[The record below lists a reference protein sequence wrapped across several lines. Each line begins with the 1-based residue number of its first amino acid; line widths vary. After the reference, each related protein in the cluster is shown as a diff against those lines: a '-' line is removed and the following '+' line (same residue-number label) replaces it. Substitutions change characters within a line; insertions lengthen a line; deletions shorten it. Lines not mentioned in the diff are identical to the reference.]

1 MQTGEYKNLFY
12 DFLIEPKF
20 RIGRHLLFIFI
31 FSVIAIGQ
39 SLFIFGDRLS
49 VLGNNTYIYT
59 TGNIVIITALAYIN
73 LYFLAPLLLLK
84 SRYIEYFTIL
94 VMIIAIY
101 LVFKWHFE
109 SYLLSEIGI
118 ERKFNF
124 VTLLDFFSNL
134 AIYIIFIISGALT
147 ILFRQWT
154 ADSERISDL
163 KNKQLKGGVDELKN
177 RINPKSVSNVL
188 DYVSEKVKT
197 NPKEASEILFKL
209 SDVLRYEL
217 YDCKRE
223 KVLLESDISFIDKYL
238 ALEQF
243 SRPGFIYKIVNNSVA
258 NQFISPFSFLP
269 SIVKIIEKHPAGIE
283 IVFDT
288 DDKSVNFRCE
298 VFGEEATNEIYFIE
312 LQQDIL

>member
-1 MQTGEYKNLFY
+1 MKTVEHKNLLY

-20 RIGRHLLFIFI
+20 RIGRHVLFIFI
-31 FSVIAIGQ
+31 FSVIAVGQ
-39 SLFIFGDRLS
+39 SLFIFGDRLT
-49 VLGNNTYIYT
+49 VLGNSMYIYT
-59 TGNIVIITALAYIN
+59 AANTIIITTFAYIN

-84 SRYIEYFTIL
+84 SRHVEYFAIL
-94 VMIIAIY
+94 IIVTAIF
-101 LVFKWHFE
+101 LVFKWLYEAHLFSE
-109 SYLLSEIGI
+109 SGL

-134 AIYIIFIISGALT
+134 AIYIIFIISSALT

-154 ADSERISDL
+154 TDSERISDL
-163 KNKQLKGGVDELKN
+163 KNKQQKAGVDEIKN

-188 DYVSEKVKT
+188 DYASEKVKI
-197 NPKEASEILFKL
+197 NPKEASEVLFKL

-243 SRPGFIYKIVNNSVA
+243 SRPEFIYKIVNNTVA
-258 NQFISPFSFLP
+258 NLFIPPFSFLP
-269 SIVKIIEKHPAGIE
+269 SILKIIEKQPAAIE
-283 IVFDT
+283 IVFDAN
-288 DDKSVNFRCE
+288 DKSVYFRCKA
-298 VFGEEATNEIYFIE
+298 FGEEEVTDENYYFF
-312 LQQDIL
+312 

>member
-1 MQTGEYKNLFY
+1 MKTNEQNNLFY

-20 RIGRHLLFIFI
+20 RIERHMLFIII
-31 FSVIAIGQ
+31 FSIIAIGQ
-39 SLFIFGDRLS
+39 SLFIFGDRLT
-49 VLGNNTYIYT
+49 VLGNSMYIYT
-59 TGNIVIITALAYIN
+59 AVNTIIITTFAYSN
-73 LYFLAPLLLLK
+73 LYFLAPFLLLK
-84 SRYIEYFTIL
+84 SRYVEYFVIL
-94 VMIIAIY
+94 IITTSIF
-101 LVFKWHFE
+101 LIFKWLYEANLF
-109 SYLLSEIGI
+109 LEIGV
-118 ERKFNF
+118 ERRFNV

-134 AIYIIFIISGALT
+134 AIYIIFIISSALT

-188 DYVSEKVKT
+188 EYASEKVKT

-223 KVLLESDISFIDKYL
+223 KVLLESDIGFIDKYL
-238 ALEQF
+238 ALEQLN
-243 SRPGFIYKIVNNSVA
+243 RPGFIYKIVNNSVA
-258 NQFISPFSFLP
+258 NLFISPFSFLP
-269 SIVKIIEKHPAGIE
+269 SIVKILEKHPAGIT

-288 DDKSVNFRCE
+288 DDKSVNFRCD
-298 VFGEEATNEIYFIE
+298 VFGEEARDEKYFIE
-312 LQQDIL
+312 LQRDIL